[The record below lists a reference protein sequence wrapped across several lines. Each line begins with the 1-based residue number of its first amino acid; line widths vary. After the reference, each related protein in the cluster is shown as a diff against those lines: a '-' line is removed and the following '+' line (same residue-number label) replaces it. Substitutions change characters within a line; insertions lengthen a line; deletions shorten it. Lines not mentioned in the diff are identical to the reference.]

1 MLIYVDLIPPGHS
14 SWVSAHALEHRSR
27 VLIVFLGHLK
37 LIWQAKAGEIEELF
51 MGGYGSVVR
60 IKAPFMV
67 C

>member
-1 MLIYVDLIPPGHS
+1 MDLIPLGHS
-14 SWVSAHALEHRSR
+14 SWVSAHTHSDHRSR

-37 LIWQAKAGEIEELF
+37 LIYQAKAGEIEELF